1 MMGETVAQ
9 TICGNRRAYKP
20 GHWFNSAKFLDIE
33 YQTYGWVFSE
43 RNKKEDEV
51 HFQWRHPSENICIT
65 IAYHNESLKFLGINT
80 FGIRMRHEIFDRW
93 LTDEVHIEFV
103 LEHLIDANFD
113 PEFYKHYEKEI
124 VEKFNR
130 ENNTN
135 IKTKKK
141 SWKRIFSLNP

>member
-1 MMGETVAQ
+1 
-9 TICGNRRAYKP
+9 
-20 GHWFNSAKFLDIE
+20 
-33 YQTYGWVFSE
+33 
-43 RNKKEDEV
+43 
-51 HFQWRHPSENICIT
+51 
-65 IAYHNESLKFLGINT
+65 
-80 FGIRMRHEIFDRW
+80 MRHEIFDRW